1 MSYFARAD
9 HTTMQRMVIYVL
21 MAVLLPLLL
30 CACQSGPRK
39 PADLPA
45 TVNPHA
51 ATGAAPNANSSES
64 LAQSYLLGP
73 GDRMRVTVF
82 QQPDLSGEF
91 EVDPSGQVA
100 LPLIEP
106 ITAKGLTIRGFQKA
120 VADKLSNGYLVNP
133 RVSVDVINYRPF
145 YITGEVNKPGEYPY
159 VAGMNILKA
168 IAMAGGYSYR
178 ANISKVFLTRVN
190 SGEELVV
197 APVPETIVMPGDFIR
212 IPERFF

>member
-1 MSYFARAD
+1 MSSNPWRLILVMLAAL
-9 HTTMQRMVIYVL
+9 I
-21 MAVLLPLLL
+21 LPAMLS
-30 CACQSGPRK
+30 ACQSAPAK
-39 PADLPA
+39 PADPR
-45 TVNPHA
+45 A
-51 ATGAAPNANSSES
+51 ALANVNANSAEA
-64 LAQSYLLGP
+64 LAQTYHLGP
-73 GDRMRVTVF
+73 GDHIRVTVY

-106 ITAKGLTIRGFQKA
+106 IQAKGMTIRGFQDA
-120 VADKLSNGYLVNP
+120 VAAKLANGYLVNP

-168 IAMAGGYSYR
+168 IAMAGGYTYR
-178 ANISKVFLTRVN
+178 ANTGKVFMTRIN

-197 APVPETIVMPGDFIR
+197 EPKPETIVLPGDFIR
-212 IPERFF
+212 VPERFF

>member
-1 MSYFARAD
+1 MALLMPFALA
-9 HTTMQRMVIYVL
+9 
-21 MAVLLPLLL
+21 
-30 CACQSGPRK
+30 ACQSQGPRK
-39 PADLPA
+39 AADLPKY
-45 TVNPHA
+45 TNPA
-51 ATGAAPNANSSES
+51 GNANSAES
-64 LAQSYLLGP
+64 LAQSYNLGP
-73 GDRMRVTVF
+73 GDRLRVTVY

-91 EVDPSGQVA
+91 EVDPGGQVA

-106 ITAKGLTIRGFQKA
+106 IHAQGMTIRGFQDA
-120 VADKLSNGYLVNP
+120 VAKKLAAGYLVNP

-178 ANISKVFLTRVN
+178 ANTGKVFLTRVK

-197 APVPETIVMPGDFIR
+197 DPVPETVVMPGDFIR

>member
-1 MSYFARAD
+1 MTKARISDFRRIALCG
-9 HTTMQRMVIYVL
+9 L
-21 MAVLLPLLL
+21 MALVLPLALS
-30 CACQSGPRK
+30 ACQSGPRK
-39 PADLPA
+39 AAELPKYNSA
-45 TVNPHA
+45 SVA
-51 ATGAAPNANSSES
+51 ANTNSAET
-64 LAQSYLLGP
+64 LAQTYNLGP
-73 GDRMRVTVF
+73 GDRLRVTIY

-106 ITAKGLTIRGFQKA
+106 IPAKGMTIRGFQQA
-120 VADKLSNGYLVNP
+120 VATKLAAGYLVNP
-133 RVSVDVINYRPF
+133 RVSVDIVNYRPF

-178 ANISKVFLTRVN
+178 ANENKVFLTRVN

-197 APVPETIVMPGDFIR
+197 EPVPETIVMPGDFIK